1 MAYQINLTNGTAFAT
16 IADGTLNTSSSMVLV
31 GKNYPG
37 YGAFL
42 DTNFI
47 HLLENA
53 ANSTA
58 PAAPLTGQLWFN
70 TTTKIIQV
78 WNGVTWKSLGGAT
91 ASSSA
96 PTNNNVGD
104 LWFDTVNQQLNVFT
118 GNAFILV
125 GPQFTSATGI
135 TGAIPTTLT
144 DTFGGT
150 HTVVQLTTANAV
162 VAVVSKDATFV
173 PSGAGIP
180 GFANVR
186 PGITL
191 ANSIS
196 GVTQGFFG
204 IANNAQQLNGLSSSD
219 FVRNSGVNQTM
230 GVGLNVAND
239 TGLGVGTNN
248 DLRMSVS
255 SGAVTIQNQTQDGNL
270 IFRVNDGG
278 IPTTVMIVNGATSEV
293 TFPTTVN
300 FSGTLVLTSFS
311 TTGNIVGGN
320 VLTSGV
326 MSAANVTST
335 GNVTAS
341 GVTATGNISGGN
353 LSIGAI
359 TKTGS
364 NAVGNIGSASN
375 FFNRVFATA
384 TTALYADVA
393 ERFAADGVY
402 EAGTVVQIGGSKEIT
417 AVHEEASDQILGVI
431 SSRAAFLMNG
441 GAGDDDT
448 HPPVAVTG
456 RVPVKVCGVVRKGD
470 RLISAGGGIA
480 RAARPGEATAFN
492 TIGRSLEDKQ
502 THDEG
507 LIEAIVMIK

>member
-70 TTTKIIQV
+70 TTSKIIQV
-78 WNGVTWKSLGGAT
+78 WSGVTWKSLGGAT

-96 PTNNNVGD
+96 PSNNNVGD
-104 LWFDTVNQQLNVFT
+104 LWFDTVNQQLNVYT

-150 HTVVQLTTANAV
+150 HTVVQLTTANSV
-162 VAVVSKDATFV
+162 VAIVSKDSTFT
-173 PSGAGIP
+173 PSGVGIP

-196 GVTQGFFG
+196 GVTQQFHG
-204 IANNAQQLNGLSSSD
+204 IANNSQQLNGLSSSD
-219 FVRNSGVNQTM
+219 FVRNSGVTQTM
-230 GVGLNVAND
+230 SVGLNIAND
-239 TGLGVGTNN
+239 TGLSVGTNN

-255 SGAVTIQNQTQDGNL
+255 TGAVTIQNQTQDAN
-270 IFRVNDGG
+270 ITFRVNRGG
-278 IPTTVMIVNGATSEV
+278 VATTVLTLDGANAAV
-293 TFPTTVN
+293 AF
-300 FSGTLVLTSFS
+300 
-311 TTGNIVGGN
+311 GN
-320 VLTSGV
+320 
-326 MSAANVTST
+326 A
-335 GNVTAS
+335 
-341 GVTATGNISGGN
+341 
-353 LSIGAI
+353 LSVESIA
-359 TKTGS
+359 KTCS
-364 NAVGNIGSASN
+364 NAVGNIGSSTN
-375 FFNRVFATA
+375 YFNRVFATA

-393 ERFAADGVY
+393 ERFAADAVY
-402 EAGTVVQIGGSKEIT
+402 ESGTVVCIGGSQEIT
-417 AVHEEASDQILGVI
+417 AVNEDASENVLGVI
-431 SSRAAFLMNG
+431 SSQAAFLMNG
-441 GAGDDDT
+441 GAGEDDT

-456 RVPVKVCGVVRKGD
+456 RVPVRVRGTVRKGD
-470 RLISAGGGIA
+470 RLVSAGDGLA
-480 RAARPGEATAFN
+480 RSALPGEATAFN
-492 TIGRSLEDKQ
+492 TIGRSLVDKISN
-502 THDEG
+502 DEG
-507 LIEAIVMIK
+507 IVEAIVMIK